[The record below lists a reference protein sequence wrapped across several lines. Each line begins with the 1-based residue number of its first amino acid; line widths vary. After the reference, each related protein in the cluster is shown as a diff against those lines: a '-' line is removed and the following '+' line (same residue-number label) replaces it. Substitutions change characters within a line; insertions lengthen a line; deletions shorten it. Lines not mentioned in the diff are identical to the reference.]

1 MSGSL
6 EFEPLPVNVPKPDQH
21 DLQAVISG
29 VAGMA
34 EGNDALATFAS
45 ADFVAVM

>member
-1 MSGSL
+1 MSVSP

-21 DLQAVISG
+21 DLPAVASAA
-29 VAGMA
+29 AGAA
-34 EGNDALATFAS
+34 EGSDSLVTFAH